1 MAKVLVVLPD
11 ELVVELRTTL
21 ASMGRGK
28 KGELSR
34 AVEEAIRLWLDMQK
48 RKG

>member
-1 MAKVLVVLPD
+1 MVLSD
-11 ELVVELRTTL
+11 ELVMELRTTL
-21 ASMGRGK
+21 IAMGRGK

-34 AVEEAIRLWLDMQK
+34 AVEEAIRLWLSQQKK